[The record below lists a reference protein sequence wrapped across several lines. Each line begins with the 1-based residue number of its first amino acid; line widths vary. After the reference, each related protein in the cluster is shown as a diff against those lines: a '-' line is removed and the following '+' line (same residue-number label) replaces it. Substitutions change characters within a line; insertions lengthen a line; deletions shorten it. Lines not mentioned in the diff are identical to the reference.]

1 MVGMELLKTVDDPFL
16 NHVKLLRHSE
26 PTQIVKYP
34 IVMFKQ
40 LCTKKVN
47 VTEQNGR
54 ISRVCSLYL
63 ESPALLGPR

>member
-1 MVGMELLKTVDDPFL
+1 MRNISGMVGMELLKTVDDPFL

-40 LCTKKVN
+40 LCTKKS
-47 VTEQNGR
+47 Q
-54 ISRVCSLYL
+54 CD
-63 ESPALLGPR
+63 